1 MKTKLKV
8 MSLLLCLSV
17 GLTLAGVFTQRA
29 AAKDKDSEHITF
41 SEPVMVAG
49 TLLKAD
55 TYRVVWDGSGPQVQV
70 SFMKGSK
77 TVATASATLV
87 LEPSTYD
94 GAVQIETLG
103 NNARALERIS
113 WKKKSLIFMQ
123 SS

>member
-1 MKTKLKV
+1 
-8 MSLLLCLSV
+8 
-17 GLTLAGVFTQRA
+17 
-29 AAKDKDSEHITF
+29 
-41 SEPVMVAG
+41 MVAG

-55 TYRVVWDGSGPQVQV
+55 IYRVVWDGSGPQVQV

-94 GAVQIETLG
+94 GAVQIKTLG
-103 NNARALERIS
+103 DSARVLERIA

>member
-1 MKTKLKV
+1 MKTRLKV

-55 TYRVVWDGSGPQVQV
+55 TYKVVWDGSGPQVQV

-77 TVATASATLV
+77 TVVTVSAKLV
-87 LEPSTYD
+87 TQSNPYD
-94 GAVQIETLG
+94 GAVEVKTVG
-103 NNARALERIS
+103 DNT
-113 WKKKSLIFMQ
+113 
-123 SS
+123 